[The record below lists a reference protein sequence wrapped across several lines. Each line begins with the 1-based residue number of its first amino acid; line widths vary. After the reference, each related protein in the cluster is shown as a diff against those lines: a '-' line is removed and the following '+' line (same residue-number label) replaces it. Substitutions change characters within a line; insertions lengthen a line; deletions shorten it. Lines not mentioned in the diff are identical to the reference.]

1 MDFCKGINARNKDC
15 RNKVKNGEIY
25 CDCHKDQHI
34 EFYRRVNENYP
45 TTKQIIFF
53 LKKVDTVK
61 DIKRYLKVFIGFR
74 NIEPPQQF
82 WMYLAVLCSI
92 ECLKLNVDL
101 YYSTPHFHQAIT
113 YLSENQVPGLKDY
126 YEDFKEKC
134 LAGYAES
141 KKNAKK
147 KLIMFYMI
155 HTVGLCYDVVEHIM
169 TFY

>member
-1 MDFCKGINARNKDC
+1 MDFCKGINARNNEC
-15 RNKVKNGEIY
+15 RNKVKNGETY

-34 EFYRRVNENYP
+34 EFYRKVDENYP
-45 TTKQIIFF
+45 TTKQIKFF
-53 LKKVDTVK
+53 LKKANT
-61 DIKRYLKVFIGFR
+61 IKEIKSCLKVFLGFR
-74 NIEPPQQF
+74 RIEPQQLF
-82 WMYLAVLCSI
+82 WRYLAIFCSM
-92 ECLKLNVDL
+92 ECLKLNVGL
-101 YYSTPHFHQAIT
+101 YYSTPHFCNIIT
-113 YLSENQVPGLKDY
+113 NLSNNPLPQLKEY

-155 HTVGLCYDVVEHIM
+155 HTEGLCYDVVEHIM